1 VLDQRGQLL
10 RAALGFAGLVRL
22 GLDVAC
28 AEPDRTSQVTWWVAM
43 FYTTGMEHSP
53 TSATGTAWE
62 RTPWHATQRAA
73 SMPASTGEEVAPS
86 APGPAFLAGFAYA
99 IGATPRG
106 SSKSPLGSDAR

>member
-1 VLDQRGQLL
+1 MRARSAAFSMASSGGYDLQLTRYDEKGL
-10 RAALGFAGLVRL
+10 RA
-22 GLDVAC
+22 
-28 AEPDRTSQVTWWVAM
+28 T

-53 TSATGTAWE
+53 TSASGTGWE
-62 RTPWHATQRAA
+62 RTRWRATQRAA